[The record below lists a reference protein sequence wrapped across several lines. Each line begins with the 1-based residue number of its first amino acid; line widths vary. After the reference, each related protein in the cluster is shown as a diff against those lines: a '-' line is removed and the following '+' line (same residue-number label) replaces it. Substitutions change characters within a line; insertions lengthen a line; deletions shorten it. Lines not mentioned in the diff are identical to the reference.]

1 MGREADQKPGMG
13 PRFPAERE
21 PNPDWRPV
29 WMQTPPARLV
39 EGAGSP
45 PADAWARIAGLFEG
59 REDTNLTEAEAFDQP
74 DAA

>member
-1 MGREADQKPGMG
+1 
-13 PRFPAERE
+13 
-21 PNPDWRPV
+21 
-29 WMQTPPARLV
+29 MQVPPARLV

-59 REDTNLTEAEAFDQP
+59 REDSGAPIAETFNQP

>member
-1 MGREADQKPGMG
+1 
-13 PRFPAERE
+13 
-21 PNPDWRPV
+21 V
-29 WMQTPPARLV
+29 PPSRLV

-45 PADAWARIAGLFEG
+45 PADAWARIAGLFVG